1 MAKKVTVK
9 PSRGERAKKS
19 EEKQKAKFKMSQGL
33 KDAVADYE
41 EGVKKSK
48 ARTEAMK
55 KGEFGK
61 MHYK

>member
-33 KDAVADYE
+33 KDAVKDLE
-41 EGVKKSK
+41 DSMEKSK
-48 ARTEAMK
+48 KRKEAME

-61 MHYK
+61 MNYK

>member
-19 EEKQKAKFKMSQGL
+19 KEKAKFKMSQGL
-33 KDAVADYE
+33 KDAISDYE

-48 ARTEAMK
+48 ARTDAMK

-61 MHYK
+61 MNYK